1 MDEFDLGEAQASP
14 VQASSTLRDAVAEA
28 ISLEDTIEV
37 MEENLKVAKKALYV
51 LKTTRIPDIMTEIQ
65 PGLEELKIDGFKVSI
80 KDFVSGSIPKD
91 EMKRTAAFGWLK
103 NHGADSLIKT
113 EVSVAFGRFEHNRAL
128 ALLAD
133 LNEQGMA
140 AVLEN
145 TVHPQTLQ
153 AFARERIR
161 NGEIIDPEVLGL
173 YTGRVAQIKPVDK

>member
-1 MDEFDLGEAQASP
+1 VDEFDLGEAQASP
-14 VQASSTLRDAVAEA
+14 IQASSTLRDAVREA
-28 ISLEDTIEV
+28 LSLEATIEE
-37 MEENLKVAKKALYV
+37 MEEDLKVAKKALYV

-65 PGLEELKIDGFKVSI
+65 PGLEELKIDGYKVSI

-91 EMKRTAAFGWLK
+91 EQKRAAAFEWLEE
-103 NHGADSLIKT
+103 HEGSGLIKT
-113 EVSVAFGRFEHNRAL
+113 EVSVTFGKSEHNVAL

-145 TVHPQTLQ
+145 SIHPQTLQ

-161 NGEIIDPEVLGL
+161 NGEAIDTEVLGL